1 MKAPLS
7 ALWRRISPS
16 AQSGGNADDGR
27 SPLIA
32 STLEDRYPR
41 SNLEISIDKT
51 SPIQREWRSLA
62 TAGRSTHM
70 ERFVRRIAL
79 WCQLSQIAALVAP
92 RVLTGGLTPSQQA
105 LVASV
110 ALDATGGEWQVV
122 PVATAQRVVLFDGLD
137 VDGDEWLLQTVAEA
151 LDEAS
156 SSALVTAG
164 AIGDGTPLAALEAA
178 RAAHIEMY
186 ELRQPVRTR
195 PTAWQ
200 PELAR
205 VVTNAVLDGATVEH
219 EGASWWDVS
228 GAVVLDGV
236 VGEASLTQV
245 DEALRAE
252 LLALLQEDGSWDPEA
267 GPDPRYWERG
277 TLTDVMDEG
286 GEDSEGGEG
295 GWGVGAER
303 LEALCSEELG
313 PVVELQARLEA
324 LLQAANRGTCDVAL
338 CRMSSAVYGDAVAPM
353 AANAPV
359 AADDAGLYGW
369 HIDADP
375 VMLPPSPWT
384 DVYGRTPNRAPG
396 APRFVSALVYLSP
409 RWDDDWGAPTRF
421 LDTPTGEELCV
432 PPAPGRLI
440 LMDQDITHS
449 VTPPH
454 AAAGERPRYSLVLK
468 LVLHPADASGE
479 SEARVQL
486 ADPAWGEPTAFGS
499 AAVPT

>member
-1 MKAPLS
+1 MGRE
-7 ALWRRISPS
+7 RRGGARRRGGRGVPNPSPDP
-16 AQSGGNADDGR
+16 NPNPNPDP
-27 SPLIA
+27 SP
-32 STLEDRYPR
+32 DP
-41 SNLEISIDKT
+41 NPNPN
-51 SPIQREWRSLA
+51 PI
-62 TAGRSTHM
+62 
-70 ERFVRRIAL
+70 
-79 WCQLSQIAALVAP
+79 P
-92 RVLTGGLTPSQQA
+92 
-105 LVASV
+105 
-110 ALDATGGEWQVV
+110 
-122 PVATAQRVVLFDGLD
+122 
-137 VDGDEWLLQTVAEA
+137 
-151 LDEAS
+151 
-156 SSALVTAG
+156 
-164 AIGDGTPLAALEAA
+164 
-178 RAAHIEMY
+178 
-186 ELRQPVRTR
+186 
-195 PTAWQ
+195 
-200 PELAR
+200 
-205 VVTNAVLDGATVEH
+205 N
-219 EGASWWDVS
+219 
-228 GAVVLDGV
+228 
-236 VGEASLTQV
+236 QV
-245 DEALRAE
+245 DEVLRAE

-277 TLTDVMDEG
+277 TLTDVMDEGGEG